1 MTEVIVYLR
10 RDCHLCEEALDAIL
24 ALHSE
29 GLRFELR
36 EVDIEGDDALLRAY
50 LERIPVV
57 EVGGEVVSE
66 LSLDEAGL
74 RARLDIVGADGT
86 GDRGA

>member
-1 MTEVIVYLR
+1 MTEVIVYSR
-10 RDCHLCEEALDAIL
+10 RGCHLCEEALDAIL

-29 GLRFELR
+29 GFRFELR

-50 LERIPVV
+50 LECIPVV

-66 LSLDEAGL
+66 LSLDEAVL

>member
-1 MTEVIVYLR
+1 MAEVIVYSR
-10 RDCHLCEEALDAIL
+10 RGCHLCEEALDAIL
-24 ALHSE
+24 ALPSE

-36 EVDIEGDDALLRAY
+36 EVDIEGDESLLRAY

-57 EVGGEVVSE
+57 EVDGEVVSE
-66 LSLDEAGL
+66 LSLDETGL
-74 RARLDIVGADGT
+74 RARLDIVRADGA